1 MAECNLCGFP
11 VGSDGCNAQHFT
23 AEEIHEMQTAPVKRR
38 LSSAERAARQMAVG
52 ILRAVDS
59 GLLDSRSMAAD
70 GLLSW
75 ADMHFNVS
83 DGSGIKK
90 LRDEETKISG
100 DHAPVPVKKR
110 SDFIRGYC
118 CAVSVLLRENGR
130 NTLTDSLLRQCGSP
144 QDIIAS
150 ADESD
155 QMEFRKAG
163 MLP

>member
-1 MAECNLCGFP
+1 MAECDLCGYP
-11 VGSDGCNAQHFT
+11 VGSDRCNANHFT
-23 AEEIHEMQTAPVKRR
+23 LGLCAASGCESKTMPESTVCAKHAGRSLP
-38 LSSAERAARQMAVG
+38 RA
-52 ILRAVDS
+52 
-59 GLLDSRSMAAD
+59 
-70 GLLSW
+70 
-75 ADMHFNVS
+75 
-83 DGSGIKK
+83 
-90 LRDEETKISG
+90 
-100 DHAPVPVKKR
+100 KR

-155 QMEFRKAG
+155 LMEFRKAG